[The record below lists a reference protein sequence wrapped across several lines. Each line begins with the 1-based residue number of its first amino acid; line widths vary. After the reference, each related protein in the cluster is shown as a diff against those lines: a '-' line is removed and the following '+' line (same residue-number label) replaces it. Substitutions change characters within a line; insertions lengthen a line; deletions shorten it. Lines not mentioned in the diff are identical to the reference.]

1 MYLRRLPFLAAA
13 LSTSFA
19 QVQAA
24 TIQRKGDLHI
34 VNKDI
39 SPDGFTRSSV
49 LSNGEFPGPV
59 ITANKGEDLE
69 ITVFD
74 ELTDKRMDVL
84 TSVHWHGIESRGRP
98 FDDGTP
104 SLTQCP
110 IVPGNSFTYKVETG
124 TQAGTFWYHS
134 HFGAQFCDGLRGPLI
149 IYDPNDPHKS
159 LYDVDDGG
167 FTLYCTIMRLESP
180 TFATESTIITLAD
193 CETPYTLINGKGR
206 YPGGPATPFSII
218 NVEQGKRYRFRLIS
232 MGCDP
237 SWNFSIDGHSMSF
250 IEADG
255 VSHNPV
261 TADEVRIFAG
271 MFTLSEAKEIFE
283 LTTKSRIGQ
292 RYSAVVKADQKV
304 GNYWV
309 RANPNFPGIPGFAN
323 GTNLAILRYKGAAVA
338 DPGSDSQPKPSPK
351 QLEERDLHPTVNPG
365 APGKKEIDGAD
376 VNINMLLTLDQPG
389 DKFFINGVSMT
400 YPNVPVILQILSGQ
414 TDPKK
419 LLPQGSVYELPRNKS
434 IQLSFPTEDGSLAAP
449 HPYHLHGH
457 SFDVIRSAGSS
468 VYNYDNPVR
477 RDTVN
482 IGMPGDNVTIRF
494 RTDNTG
500 PWIMHCHVARHA
512 EIGLGVVLAE
522 DIQGIQSN
530 LKPDDA
536 WNSLCPAYEE
546 FIKSN

>member
-1 MYLRRLPFLAAA
+1 MYLRRLPFLAVA
-13 LSTSFA
+13 LSTSIA
-19 QVQAA
+19 QAQAQAA
-24 TIQRKGDLHI
+24 TIRRKGDLHI

-110 IVPGNSFTYKVETG
+110 IVPGKSFTYKVETG

-159 LYDVDDGG
+159 LYDVDD
-167 FTLYCTIMRLESP
+167 
-180 TFATESTIITLAD
+180 ESTIITLAD
-193 CETPYTLINGKGR
+193 WSVLFSLILFEYELIELDLQTRLHPLGTAHPYTLINGKGR
-206 YPGGPATPFSII
+206 YPGGPATPFSIV
-218 NVEQGKRYRFRLIS
+218 NVEQGKKPTILGCCESGPEGWQLLCAQVSFVQPRL
-232 MGCDP
+232 P
-237 SWNFSIDGHSMSF
+237 SLTSSPSN
-250 IEADG
+250 
-255 VSHNPV
+255 
-261 TADEVRIFAG
+261 
-271 MFTLSEAKEIFE
+271 AK
-283 LTTKSRIGQ
+283 TKGI
-292 RYSAVVKADQKV
+292 
-304 GNYWV
+304 
-309 RANPNFPGIPGFAN
+309 RANPNLPGIPGFAN
-323 GTNLAILRYKGAAVA
+323 GTNLAILRYKGAPTA
-338 DPGSDSQPKPSPK
+338 DPTDSESKPNPNPK
-351 QLEERDLHPTVNPG
+351 QLEERDLHPTENPG

-376 VNINMLLTLDQPG
+376 VNINMLLTFDQPG
-389 DKFFINGVSMT
+389 EKFFINGVSMT

-414 TDPKK
+414 TDPTK

-468 VYNYDNPVR
+468 AYNYDNPVR

-500 PWIMHCHVARHA
+500 PWIMHCHIARHA
-512 EIGLGVVLAE
+512 EVGLGVVLAE

>member
-1 MYLRRLPFLAAA
+1 MYLRRLPFLAVA
-13 LSTSFA
+13 LSTSIA
-19 QVQAA
+19 QAQAQAA
-24 TIQRKGDLHI
+24 TIRRKGDLHI

-110 IVPGNSFTYKVETG
+110 IVPGKSFTYKVETG

-159 LYDVDDGG
+159 LYDVDD
-167 FTLYCTIMRLESP
+167 
-180 TFATESTIITLAD
+180 ESTIITLAD
-193 CETPYTLINGKGR
+193 WYHSFAPSWHGPPDTAYTLINGKGR
-206 YPGGPATPFSII
+206 YPGGPATPFSIV
-218 NVEQGKRYRFRLIS
+218 NVEQGKKYRFRLIS

-261 TADEVRIFAG
+261 AADEVRIFA
-271 MFTLSEAKEIFE
+271 
-283 LTTKSRIGQ
+283 GQ

-304 GNYWV
+304 GNYWI
-309 RANPNFPGIPGFAN
+309 RANPNLPGIPGFAN
-323 GTNLAILRYKGAAVA
+323 GTNLAILRYKGAPTA
-338 DPGSDSQPKPSPK
+338 DPTDSESKPNPNPK
-351 QLEERDLHPTVNPG
+351 QLEERDLHPTENPG

-376 VNINMLLTLDQPG
+376 VNINMLLTFDQPG
-389 DKFFINGVSMT
+389 EKFFINGVSMT

-414 TDPKK
+414 TDPTK

-468 VYNYDNPVR
+468 AYNYDNPVR

-500 PWIMHCHVARHA
+500 PWIMHCHIARHA
-512 EIGLGVVLAE
+512 EVGLGVVLAE